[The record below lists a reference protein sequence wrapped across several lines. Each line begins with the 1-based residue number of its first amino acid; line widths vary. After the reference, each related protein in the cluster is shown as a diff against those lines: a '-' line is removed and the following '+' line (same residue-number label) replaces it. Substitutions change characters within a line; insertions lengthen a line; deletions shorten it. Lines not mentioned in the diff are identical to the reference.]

1 MSLDNRTINQEFE
14 QCRDAFYILQN
25 TSYLEQHKKDI
36 LSVLFHP
43 DTALSLWGKAEFL
56 KHSKKDLLSLMEKL
70 QTEKILKSNIP
81 LDELDNVRA
90 KNFLSSSQSKQ
101 RWDLLSLQYDRVSPK
116 NFLWWVAVWSATFF
130 ALNEF
135 VIKKTGYDLTKNTDF
150 SDYGFPKRDI

>member
-14 QCRDAFYILQN
+14 QCRDMFYILQN

-43 DTALSLWGKAEFL
+43 DTALSLRGKAEFL
-56 KHSKKDLLSLMEKL
+56 KNSKKDLLALMEKL
-70 QTEKILKSNIP
+70 QTEKILKSEIP

-101 RWDLLSLQYDRVSPK
+101 W
-116 NFLWWVAVWSATFF
+116 
-130 ALNEF
+130 
-135 VIKKTGYDLTKNTDF
+135 
-150 SDYGFPKRDI
+150 